1 LTVDTPLGILITMK
15 CQPQLLNR
23 MKRLHGQM
31 KGILAMM
38 EKQDSCQDLVVQL
51 KAIRANLDKTI
62 SLVTTENLQQ
72 IMLSKPEDQSAIQA
86 AMDLIVKSR

>member
-1 LTVDTPLGILITMK
+1 MGILAIMK
-15 CQPQLLNR
+15 CNTELLHR

-31 KGILAMM
+31 NGILNMM
-38 EKQDSCQDLVVQL
+38 EKQDSCQDLVTQL
-51 KAIRANLDKTI
+51 KAIRVNLDKTI

-72 IMLSKPEDQSAIQA
+72 IMVDNPENKKAIRD

>member
-1 LTVDTPLGILITMK
+1 MK
-15 CQPQLLNR
+15 CNPDLLHR

-38 EKQDSCQDLVVQL
+38 ENQNSCQDLVVQL
-51 KAIRANLDKTI
+51 KAIRVNLDKTI
-62 SLVTTENLQQ
+62 SLITTENLQQ
-72 IMLSKPEDQSAIQA
+72 IMLDKPADTKAIQD

>member
-1 LTVDTPLGILITMK
+1 MK
-15 CQPQLLNR
+15 CNPDLLHR

-38 EKQDSCQDLVVQL
+38 ENQDSCQDLVVQL
-51 KAIRANLDKTI
+51 KAIRVNLDKTI
-62 SLVTTENLQQ
+62 SLITTENLQQ
-72 IMLSKPEDQSAIQA
+72 IMLDKPADTKAIQD

>member
-1 LTVDTPLGILITMK
+1 MK
-15 CQPQLLNR
+15 CNPELLNR

-31 KGILAMM
+31 RGILAMM
-38 EKQDSCQDLVVQL
+38 EKQDTCQDLVIQL

-72 IMLSKPEDQSAIQA
+72 IMLANPEDQQAIQQ

>member
-1 LTVDTPLGILITMK
+1 MK
-15 CQPQLLNR
+15 CNQDLLHR

-31 KGILAMM
+31 KGVLSMM
-38 EKQDSCQDLVVQL
+38 ENQEHCENLVVQL

-62 SLVTTENLQQ
+62 SLITTENLQQ
-72 IMLSKPEDQSAIQA
+72 IMLDDPKDKDAIQE

>member
-1 LTVDTPLGILITMK
+1 MK
-15 CQPQLLNR
+15 CNQDLLHR
-23 MKRLHGQM
+23 MNRLHGQM

-38 EKQDSCQDLVVQL
+38 ENQESCQDLVVQL

-72 IMLSKPEDQSAIQA
+72 IMLDQPKDSQAIKD
-86 AMDLIVKSR
+86 AMALIVKSR

>member
-1 LTVDTPLGILITMK
+1 MK
-15 CQPQLLNR
+15 CNPDLLHR

-38 EKQDSCQDLVVQL
+38 ENQDSCQDLVVQL
-51 KAIRANLDKTI
+51 KAIRVNLDKTI
-62 SLVTTENLQQ
+62 SLITTENLQQ
-72 IMLSKPEDQSAIQA
+72 IMLDKPANTKAIQD

>member
-1 LTVDTPLGILITMK
+1 MK
-15 CQPQLLNR
+15 CNPDLLHR

-38 EKQDSCQDLVVQL
+38 ENQDSCQDLVVQL
-51 KAIRANLDKTI
+51 KAIRVNLDKTI
-62 SLVTTENLQQ
+62 SLITTENLQQ
-72 IMLSKPEDQSAIQA
+72 IMLDKPTDTKAIQD

>member
-1 LTVDTPLGILITMK
+1 MK
-15 CQPQLLNR
+15 CNLDLLHR

-38 EKQDSCQDLVVQL
+38 ENQDSCQDLVVQL
-51 KAIRANLDKTI
+51 KAIRVNLDKTI
-62 SLVTTENLQQ
+62 SLITTENLQQ
-72 IMLSKPEDQSAIQA
+72 IMLDKPADTKAIQD

>member
-1 LTVDTPLGILITMK
+1 MK
-15 CQPQLLNR
+15 CNQDLLHR
-23 MKRLHGQM
+23 MNRLHGQM

-38 EKQDSCQDLVVQL
+38 ENQESCQDLVVEL

-72 IMLSKPEDQSAIQA
+72 IMLDQPKDSQAIKD
-86 AMDLIVKSR
+86 AMALIVKSR

>member
-1 LTVDTPLGILITMK
+1 MMK
-15 CQPQLLNR
+15 CNTELLHR

-31 KGILAMM
+31 NGILNMM
-38 EKQDSCQDLVVQL
+38 EKQDSCQDLVTQL
-51 KAIRANLDKTI
+51 KAIRVNLDKTI

-72 IMLSKPEDQSAIQA
+72 IMLDNPENKKAIRD

>member
-1 LTVDTPLGILITMK
+1 MK
-15 CQPQLLNR
+15 CNPELLNR

-38 EKQDSCQDLVVQL
+38 EHQDSCQDLVIQL

-72 IMLSKPEDQSAIQA
+72 IMVDQPKNEAAIKE
-86 AMDLIVKSR
+86 AMNLIVKSR

>member
-1 LTVDTPLGILITMK
+1 
-15 CQPQLLNR
+15 

-31 KGILAMM
+31 KGVLSMM
-38 EKQDSCQDLVVQL
+38 ENQEHCEDLVVQL

-62 SLVTTENLQQ
+62 SLITTENLQQ
-72 IMLSKPEDQSAIQA
+72 IMLDDPKDKTAIQD